1 MTRLATFALCFLL
14 AAPAHAGPYEGI
26 AAAVIS
32 YCSTI
37 APDPT
42 PTPNPNPT
50 PQKCTNCNGT
60 GKLGDGTI
68 SITCPVCNGKGTVTS
83 DDLAAKDARLLEAWR
98 QYGADMREYFAKQKT
113 GCGCRAA
120 GCPANCPCG
129 ANCPL
134 SKPAVKP
141 VTVAPVVQAPAVVRL
156 PGPSW
161 VNHDGDLATH
171 LQRVHGVNTV
181 GLMPAQLRTVHSNLH
196 NTGQTGIRRYATPV
210 ILSPGCP
217 GGRCPR

>member
-1 MTRLATFALCFLL
+1 MIRTLIAL
-14 AAPAHAGPYEGI
+14 AALLLCPPAHAGQFSALITSSFLATHP
-26 AAAVIS
+26 S
-32 YCSTI
+32 
-37 APDPT
+37 PQPT
-42 PTPNPNPT
+42 PTPAPSNV
-50 PQKCTNCNGT
+50 CDNCNGT